1 MRYQHDTQK
10 LEKLQ
15 FFTHK
20 NFNPMDGKDYLVD
33 IWLPVPPATNH
44 DMLRAKEHLLRS
56 PTSKPVSFEA
66 QQHEEGTLP
75 IAWWNVGSS
84 GWNVGKVPKVLFSQP
99 WM

>member
-1 MRYQHDTQK
+1 MRYQHDTRK

-20 NFNPMDGKDYLVD
+20 NFNPMDGKDSFDFQSHV
-33 IWLPVPPATNH
+33 LPGNQRFDH

-75 IAWWNVGSS
+75 MAW
-84 GWNVGKVPKVLFSQP
+84 
-99 WM
+99 